1 MKGWAPKGPLTYK
14 GGGKA
19 ANMPTS
25 NPVFNKNV
33 NTTQSSPYNYYK
45 SFEDHEV
52 GKNQE
57 AVTLDMNDLSAVRS
71 ALARGDLDKDTQDL
85 FNYVASSGGSGFKP
99 VQLHTG
105 KGGTEF
111 FNPQTSSWK
120 TGSRS
125 DAASE
130 ALMNVINRSRS
141 DRKRQKDAVNQPTEF
156 RDPVGHENVHFETST
171 PGINVMKGD
180 SRARHLDSSG
190 FYENQNKST
199 NIEGKTA
206 MKPSTRNI
214 EGNKGAKTL
223 SQKRAAAVNKN
234 KLSSYTKAWESN
246 KGGIQQKYK
255 NKAEFVKAAE
265 DWWAKKGLDK

>member
-19 ANMPTS
+19 ANMPTTD
-25 NPVFNKNV
+25 PVFNKNV

-57 AVTLDMNDLSAVRS
+57 AVTLDMNDLSAIRS
-71 ALARGDLDKDTQDL
+71 ALARGDLDKETQDL

-156 RDPVGHENVHFETST
+156 RDPVGHENVRFETST
-171 PGINVMKGD
+171 PGINIPKGVTRGVTE
-180 SRARHLDSSG
+180 S
-190 FYENQNKST
+190 KST
-199 NIEGKTA
+199 GIEGTA

-223 SQKRAAAVNKN
+223 SQKRAAAVNKD